1 MMALIDARK
10 RMDVTGLDISE
21 QPDSKRILM
30 YNDMPF
36 AIDHYDVDNHG
47 TLTARLANGE
57 HVVSFNARRATWL
70 VIERGVAKL
79 ATKEELASASADLQK
94 LQEEMFAKFHPEEYA
109 AYRKQRQSQLGLGSG
124 GRDPGNY
131 L

>member
-1 MMALIDARK
+1 MTLIDARK

-21 QPDSKRILM
+21 QPSSPYILM
-30 YNDMPF
+30 YNEMPF
-36 AIDHYDVDNHG
+36 AIEHYDVDNHG
-47 TLTARLANGE
+47 TLTATLGSK

-70 VIERGVAKL
+70 VISRTATKL
-79 ATKEELASASADLQK
+79 ASKEEIAEASANLQK

-109 AYRKQRQSQLGLGSG
+109 AYRKQRSQQLGLGAATK
-124 GRDPGNY
+124 DPGLY